1 MKLYIAEK
9 PSLARAIAAVLPKPH
24 RSGEGFIEL
33 GNGDVVSWCIGH
45 LLEHAEPED
54 YNTEFKRWRASDLP
68 IIPHQ
73 WQLKPR
79 PSSKAQFNILQ
90 RLIKQ
95 AQHIV
100 HAGDPDREGQLLV
113 DEVLDYCKSSR
124 RSAVPVERLLISDLN
139 PSAVTKALQQLR
151 PNHEFSALSLSALAR
166 SRADWLYGI
175 NMTRAYT
182 LKGQAAGYQGV
193 LSVGRVQT
201 PLLGLVVR
209 RDDEIAHF
217 ISQPYF
223 QVDAHLSLQL
233 PPSSWLPMA
242 AADPRGAELATQRM
256 AQQDSLV
263 ARWQPSSAC
272 EPYQDAEG
280 RVLVKALAENVQR
293 RILYQIATVNNIQRQ
308 QKSQAAPLPYNLS
321 SLQIDAAKRFGY
333 SAQQVL
339 DAAQQLY
346 ERYQLI
352 TYPRSDCRYL
362 PLEQHGQAPAVVAA
376 IRAHNSANSSAH
388 NHVLT
393 AAVQAADLNR
403 KSKAWNTA
411 LVDAHH
417 AIIPTDKLQAAALPA
432 VLQNVY
438 QLIAMQYLLQFFPA
452 ARYDEVQVE
461 FTLAGGLFKTQAR
474 LEIDAGWKR
483 WTRGAT
489 RPHENTKASQD
500 EEHATLSNAS
510 KVSNN
515 HHDMETNRP
524 WQRAQLDA
532 LARLQQGQQLWCCQ
546 SDVIEKATQPPEPFT
561 DATLLAAMTGISR
574 FVQDPVIKKLL
585 KEHDGLGTEATR
597 AGIIELL
604 FKRGFLARHGREI
617 RATATGHALI
627 KALPTT
633 ATLPDMTAQWEA
645 SLNAIKQQTQGYEAF
660 MQPLTSQL
668 QQLIQQAFAA
678 NHPGFDTGL
687 ATPPRTATTQSHR
700 ASNTRTPSAAT
711 AKRRRSALHSTTSP
725 SGQSSSK
732 RKTATK
738 TKPASTAKKQP

>member
-24 RSGEGFIEL
+24 RGGDGFIEL

-54 YNTEFKRWRASDLP
+54 YNAEFKRWRASDLP
-68 IIPHQ
+68 IIPTE

-95 AQHIV
+95 AKHIV

-113 DEVLDYCKSSR
+113 DEVLDYCKKGRHSS
-124 RSAVPVERLLISDLN
+124 VPVERLLISDLN
-139 PSAVTKALQQLR
+139 PPAVQKALQHLK
-151 PNHEFSALSLSALAR
+151 PNHEFAALSLSALAR

-209 RDDEIAHF
+209 RDDEIEHF
-217 ISQPYF
+217 VSRPFYH
-223 QVDAHLSLQL
+223 VDVHLSVDL
-233 PPSSWLPMA
+233 PPAALLPMTA
-242 AADPRGAELATQRM
+242 SDPRYAELAQQRM

-263 ARWQPSSAC
+263 ARWQPSGAC

-280 RVLVKALAENVQR
+280 RIVVKALAENVQR
-293 RILYQIATVNNIQRQ
+293 RTLYQLATVTSIQRQ

-362 PLEQHGQAPAVVAA
+362 PVEQHSQASAVVAA
-376 IRAHNSANSSAH
+376 IQIHRPS
-388 NHVLT
+388 LT
-393 AAVQAADLNR
+393 AASQAADLNR
-403 KSKAWNTA
+403 RSKAWNTA

-417 AIIPTDKLQAAALPA
+417 AIIPTDKTQPSQLSKMLQDI
-432 VLQNVY
+432 Y
-438 QLIAMQYLLQFFPA
+438 QLIAMQYLLQFYPP
-452 ARYDEVQVE
+452 ARYDEIHVE
-461 FTLAGGLFKTQAR
+461 FTLAGGRFKTQAR
-474 LEIDAGWKR
+474 LETDAGWKC
-483 WTRGAT
+483 WTRSPQQTPAL
-489 RPHENTKASQD
+489 QD
-500 EEHATLSNAS
+500 EPATHHQSHEPNTAS
-510 KVSNN
+510 PQARDSEADSMQQTALLKL
-515 HHDMETNRP
+515 
-524 WQRAQLDA
+524 AQ
-532 LARLQQGQQLWCCQ
+532 LQQGQQLWCCQ

-574 FVQDPVIKKLL
+574 FVQDPMIKKLL

-604 FKRGFLARHGREI
+604 FKRGFLVRQGRDI
-617 RATATGHALI
+617 RASATGHALI
-627 KALPTT
+627 KALPTS

-645 SLNAIKQQTQGYEAF
+645 SLNAIKQQTQSYDAF
-660 MQPLTSQL
+660 MQPLTTQL
-668 QQLIQQAFAA
+668 QQLIQQAFAQDQ
-678 NHPGFDTGL
+678 PGFSASL
-687 ATPPRTATTQSHR
+687 R
-700 ASNTRTPSAAT
+700 ASMGTSAISQT
-711 AKRRRSALHSTTSP
+711 KVPPKRRRPGLNARPQGASSAERTT
-725 SGQSSSK
+725 K
-732 RKTATK
+732 RITKRPTTRTATK
-738 TKPASTAKKQP
+738 TTRTAPASPDKKVNK